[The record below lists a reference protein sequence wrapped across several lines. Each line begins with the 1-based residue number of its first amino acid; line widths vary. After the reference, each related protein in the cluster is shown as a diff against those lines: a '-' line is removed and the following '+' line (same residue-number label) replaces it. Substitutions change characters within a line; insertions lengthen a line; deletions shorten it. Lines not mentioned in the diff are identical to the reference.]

1 MAVGRRV
8 AVTGIGVV
16 SPVGSDPDTF
26 WKGLFEQPAAGHRHI
41 VGWDSTPWMT
51 RLEERHS
58 DRFAQF
64 AVAAAEQAYA
74 DAGAP
79 EVDPDRAGVF
89 VATALG
95 GVATA
100 EAQALVRQERGDRRV
115 SPYVVPMMMPNAASA
130 AVSLRR
136 GWRGPCETIVT
147 ACAAA
152 THAVGHAARLIA
164 DGSCDVAL
172 AGGAEAAL
180 TPTVTAGF
188 ANMRALSM
196 TGVLRPF
203 DQERDGFVISEG
215 AAVLMLESRDWA
227 VSRGAHV
234 YGSILGSASTADG
247 HDLTAPRPDGAQ
259 AARCI
264 QAALRDAGISAD
276 QVRQINAHGTGTR
289 LNDHAEALALHHVF
303 GTAVPCVTSIK
314 GATGH
319 AFGAS
324 GAFEA
329 AAVLLSM
336 RHSLIPPTLGLRIID
351 AEINF
356 PVAAGDGAPWS
367 PGVAISNSFGF
378 GGHNGCLVVGPPS
391 SLNDPI
397 PCHRRCAAQTHD

>member
-1 MAVGRRV
+1 M
-8 AVTGIGVV
+8 TGIGVV
-16 SPVGSDPDTF
+16 SPLGSGPDTF
-26 WKGLFEQPAAGHRHI
+26 WKRLFDQPVAGHRH
-41 VGWDSTPWMT
+41 VPDWDPTPWMS
-51 RLEERHS
+51 RLEARHS

-74 DAGAP
+74 DAGVP

-95 GVATA
+95 GVTTA
-100 EAQALVRQERGDRRV
+100 EAQTLVRQERGDRRV

-130 AVSLRR
+130 AVSLHR
-136 GWRGPCETIVT
+136 GWRGPCETILT

-152 THAVGHAARLIA
+152 THALGHAARLIA
-164 DGSCDVAL
+164 DGRCDVAL

-188 ANMRALSM
+188 ATMRALSA

-203 DQERDGFVISEG
+203 DRDRDGFVIAEG
-215 AAVLMLESRDWA
+215 AAVLMLESQDRA
-227 VSRGAHV
+227 ASRKAHV

-247 HDLTAPRPDGAQ
+247 HDLTAPCPNGAQ

-264 QAALRDAGISAD
+264 QLALRDAEVSVN
-276 QVRQINAHGTGTR
+276 QVRQINAHGTGTQ
-289 LNDHAEALALHHVF
+289 LNDHAEALALRHVF
-303 GTAVPCVTSIK
+303 GRAIPPVTSIK

-336 RHSLIPPTLGLRIID
+336 RHGLVPPTRGLRSID
-351 AEINF
+351 AEVDL
-356 PVAAGDGAPWS
+356 PVVAGDGALWS
-367 PGVAISNSFGF
+367 PGVTISNSFGF
-378 GGHNGCLVVGPPS
+378 GGHNGCLVLGPS
-391 SLNDPI
+391 W
-397 PCHRRCAAQTHD
+397 